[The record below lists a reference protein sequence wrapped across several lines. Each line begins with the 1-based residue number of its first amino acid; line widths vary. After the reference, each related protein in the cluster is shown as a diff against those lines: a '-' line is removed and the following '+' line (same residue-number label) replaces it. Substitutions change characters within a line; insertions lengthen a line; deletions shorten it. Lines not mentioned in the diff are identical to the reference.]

1 MCRRVLVTLDG
12 SRTSRAILPE
22 VERLEPGTSVT
33 LVTVGGNP
41 KATSEAPHS
50 LYTGGAPVPGGVV
63 AVPEAR
69 TMETRTQAYERAREQ
84 LTAYLEACAIPL
96 RAAGLN
102 VQTIVRFGDAVEEIL
117 AAARETDAEV
127 IMMATHGH
135 SALAQVIFGS
145 VASRVLGSGVRPVLL
160 VRPENLRGNGRG
172 DLPTA

>member
-1 MCRRVLVTLDG
+1 MCKRVLVTLDG
-12 SRTSRAILPE
+12 SRTSRAVLPE
-22 VERLEPGTSVT
+22 VERLGPGTSVT

-41 KATSEAPHS
+41 RATSEVPHPP
-50 LYTGGAPVPGGVV
+50 YTGGVLAPGGVV
-63 AVPEAR
+63 RVPAAR
-69 TMETRTQAYERAREQ
+69 TVETRTQAYARARDQ
-84 LTAYLEACAIPL
+84 LTNYLEACAIPL

-102 VQTIVRFGDAVEEIL
+102 VETSVRFGDAVEEIL

-145 VASRVLGSGVRPVLL
+145 VASRVVGSGVRPVLL
-160 VRPENLRGNGRG
+160 VRPKDLRGDRT